1 VVRLEDLADLPLRR
15 APREDNPPFHDLLTG
30 ACRAAGVAPQA
41 GPPFTTFHETL
52 ADIGV
57 GPPSWTVFYEV
68 AGLPDVPRVAV
79 RPFVAPTLTTSLAVP
94 PGPPTPAV
102 RHLLDALTR
111 VT

>member
-1 VVRLEDLADLPLRR
+1 MKP
-15 APREDNPPFHDLLTG
+15 
-30 ACRAAGVAPQA
+30 APQA

-57 GPPSWTVFYEV
+57 GAPSWTVIYEV
-68 AGLPDVPRVAV
+68 AGLPEVPRVAV
-79 RPFVAPTLTTSLAVP
+79 RPLAAPTLTTSLAVL